1 MGYFHRLVGEAG
13 QGLPEVGPDSRFS
26 DDVDGVGAKGAKLW
40 GNDMKWLRIRRGP
53 PSPFQASE
61 AGSVAVEFII
71 LFPLFLLIVVG
82 IVEFGHLWYV
92 DHVITNASR
101 EGARAGVVYPNTT
114 AQGITAA
121 NKAVTAYLYPN
132 GTSNP
137 SVIPGVTLPNSPNF
151 ASAVVINGGN
161 YLQVQIQASNVALVL
176 GQVVSAFQ
184 TMKLQATTTMRM
196 EFQP

>member
-1 MGYFHRLVGEAG
+1 V
-13 QGLPEVGPDSRFS
+13 
-26 DDVDGVGAKGAKLW
+26 
-40 GNDMKWLRIRRGP
+40 KWLSIRRRS
-53 PSPFQASE
+53 PSPDSE

-101 EGARAGVVYPNTT
+101 EGARAGVVYPNTA
-114 AQGITAA
+114 AQGIIAA
-121 NKAVTAYLYPN
+121 KAAVNSYLNPN
-132 GTSNP
+132 GTNI
-137 SVIPGVTLPNSPNF
+137 IPGVTVTTS
-151 ASAVVINGGN
+151 ATAVVNNGN

-176 GQVVSAFQ
+176 GQVVPAFQ
-184 TMKLQATTTMRM
+184 TMTLQATTTMRM